1 MALHVCTSWNNEL
14 VQCHVIQNPFS
25 WLSVGLVSNHISDG
39 SSSGNL
45 CRLPS
50 SLANLAKKDKKSF
63 CICPGRMILIFPDL
77 PKTLQK
83 SPFFPSNSFVY
94 LFVPVGD
101 WLQLQWSAWSDLLYS
116 TDVWFSQ
123 LPLFADICYRI
134 SPGVIPVLG
143 KESEKQPLNLQDLRG
158 TFLIEK
164 EGKKMGKSFLRYLK
178 CELLW

>member
-25 WLSVGLVSNHISDG
+25 RLSVGLVSNRISDG

-134 SPGVIPVLG
+134 SPWSYTSSWEGVREATTQFAGSERDISNRKGG
-143 KESEKQPLNLQDLRG
+143 KEDG
-158 TFLIEK
+158 
-164 EGKKMGKSFLRYLK
+164 
-178 CELLW
+178 